1 MATRRE
7 QAAGTRAALLDAAR
21 RLFAER
27 GYLSTKIS
35 DITAAAGRATGSF
48 YDHFA
53 SKDELLQALVADFGA
68 QADEAVAATG
78 HPREHDLTDRAQL
91 HAHLGIAWRII
102 RDNLPVVVALYQS
115 SAAEELGSGRHWRQ
129 LVEQTDELRDHLEH
143 LRERGHPLPGDP
155 GLVGAAIGAM
165 LSGIGYAVLTAGTHR
180 PELSDEEIVRTL
192 TDLLLHGL
200 AGPRPGAAADLDP
213 PPADATG

>member
-7 QAAGTRAALLDAAR
+7 LAAGTRTALLDAAR

-27 GYLSTKIS
+27 GYLNTKIS

-53 SKDELLQALVADFGA
+53 SKDELLQALVGQLGE
-68 QADEAVAATG
+68 QADEAMAAAG

-91 HAHLGIAWRII
+91 HSHLATAWQVM

-115 SAAEELGSGRHWRQ
+115 AAVEELGTGRPWRQ
-129 LVEQTDELRDHLEH
+129 LVEQTDELRDHLEYLH
-143 LRERGHPLPGDP
+143 EQGRPLPGDP
-155 GLVGAAIGAM
+155 RLLGAAIGAM
-165 LSGIGYAVLTAGTHR
+165 LSGIGYAVLTAGNHR
-180 PELSDEEIVRTL
+180 PHLADEDIVNAL

-200 AGPRPGAAADLDP
+200 AGR
-213 PPADATG
+213 PAD